1 MKGSKDKSVVL
12 SALGTQRTESSLL
25 LGEGLLLFFSLQT
38 FPQLLSQTCPPVL
51 AAVQEVRGWLRHT
64 LLSRDVSGMHSETV
78 LLVSLGRQPD
88 RVSLGKTGR
97 KAKVFYNTTAVGF
110 SWAARCAYP
119 SVHLFFFL
127 NVIVYPGLRRKIE
140 IIFYYLEV
148 KQCQI

>member
-25 LGEGLLLFFSLQT
+25 LVERVFFFNFSSALISD
-38 FPQLLSQTCPPVL
+38 LSPPVL
-51 AAVQEVRGWLRHT
+51 AAVKGVRGWLRHT
-64 LLSRDVSGMHSETV
+64 VLSRDVSGMHSETV

-110 SWAARCAYP
+110 SRAARCTYP
-119 SVHLFFFL
+119 YVHQFFF
-127 NVIVYPGLRRKIE
+127 
-140 IIFYYLEV
+140 
-148 KQCQI
+148 